1 MTLLNAIQTKVFD
14 KFLRSSLGTTDY
26 KIFQLAGDASSRK
39 YYRIAYDEKS
49 VVLMEWEPFT
59 DNEEYP
65 FLSVL
70 NHFKKHNVHV
80 PKVIAKSPTEGLVLL
95 EDLGDLT
102 LERKFWENQSQ
113 STVVPF
119 YKQAVDEIVKIHYP
133 VTHDKTNCTAFKIM
147 FDEEK
152 FVWELNYALKYL
164 IEGVCDVKLE
174 AREKTELQNTFA
186 EIAKILHKEKKY
198 ISHRDYHSR
207 NLMIKVGEMRVIDF
221 QDARLG
227 PIQYDLVSLLKD
239 SYVHLDEVVS
249 AELLNYYMDQRAKF
263 EEPIKIRDHFNYI
276 YEVQTVQRCFKACG
290 SFASFLV
297 LRNDTRYLKYIHQT
311 LLHVKASISNLGEF
325 KPLLNTLEKYNI
337 LERDFV
343 NL

>member
-1 MTLLNAIQTKVFD
+1 MTPLNTNQTKVFD
-14 KFLRSSLGTTDY
+14 DFLKKSLDTSDY
-26 KIFQLAGDASSRK
+26 KIFQLAGDASTRK

-49 VVLMEWEPFT
+49 VVLMQWEPFS
-59 DNEEYP
+59 DNGEYP

-70 NHFKKHNVHV
+70 GHFQKHKIKV
-80 PKVIAKSPTEGLVLL
+80 PKVIAMSPGEGLVLL

-102 LERKFWENQSQ
+102 LERKFWENQNQ
-113 STVVPF
+113 KTVVPY
-119 YKQAVDEIVKIHYP
+119 YKQALDEIVKIHYP
-133 VTHDKTNCTAFKIM
+133 ATHDKSACTAFKIM

-164 IEGVCDVKLE
+164 IEGVCEVKLE
-174 AREKTELQNTFA
+174 AHEKNSLQSTFA
-186 EIAKILHKEKKY
+186 DIAKILHREKKY

-207 NLMIKVGEMRVIDF
+207 NLMIKLGEMRVIDF

-239 SYVHLDEVVS
+239 SYVQLNEQTT
-249 AELLNYYMDQRAKF
+249 AELINYYLDQRSLF
-263 EEPIKIRDHFNYI
+263 EEPIKTRDHFNYI
-276 YEVQTVQRCFKACG
+276 YEVQTIQRCFKACG

-297 LRNDTRYLKYIHQT
+297 LRNDTRYLKYIHHT
-311 LLHVKASISNLGEF
+311 LLHVRTSIKNLNEF
-325 KPLLNTLEKYNI
+325 FPLLNVLEKYNI
-337 LERDFV
+337 LERDFI